1 MSNQQEDETVPLP
14 PVPFSVFY
22 KGRRPKPYRPSHYCD
37 RIERERVRDRKA
49 ERLRASRKAKQRK
62 GKPK

>member
-1 MSNQQEDETVPLP
+1 MDDSSDEYVPLP
-14 PVPFSVFY
+14 PVPWSVFY
-22 KGRRPKPYRPSHYCD
+22 KGKKPKKYRPSHYAD
-37 RIERERVRDRKA
+37 AIERERVRDRKA